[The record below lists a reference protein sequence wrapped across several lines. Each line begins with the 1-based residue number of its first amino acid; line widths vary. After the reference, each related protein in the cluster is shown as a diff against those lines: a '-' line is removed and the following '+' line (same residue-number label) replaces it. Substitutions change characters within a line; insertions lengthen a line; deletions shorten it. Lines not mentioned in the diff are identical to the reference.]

1 MSRLNRILLVIV
13 IILAAAT
20 ALVWFKPDLLSSFS
34 VSSLSSLNP
43 FSREKKE
50 VVTTDTGT
58 GTSTGTSAVT
68 GTAQLPVTE
77 MTADIATDT
86 AADVPATV
94 SMESPEPEEAEIK
107 VVEVIEEEL
116 TPFEKEIKQRHES
129 YETRI
134 YTYKPYEPPVLRNPF
149 QRIVSSVYVEEG
161 EEERLAKELSSAE
174 DIRRFVTPELPA
186 GTKFTGLIS
195 SGDTKL
201 AIIEM
206 DEETYIAKEGD
217 LIDDKYLIKS
227 IQDDRVIIDINGYD
241 IAQKLGGEEDIN
253 E

>member
-13 IILAAAT
+13 ILLAAAT

-34 VSSLSSLNP
+34 LSSLSSLNP

-50 VVTTDTGT
+50 VVTTDTYT
-58 GTSTGTSAVT
+58 GEAYTS
-68 GTAQLPVTE
+68 TAQLPIAERTD
-77 MTADIATDT
+77 DITSGT
-86 AADVPATV
+86 AADVSATAPI
-94 SMESPEPEEAEIK
+94 ESHEPEE
-107 VVEVIEEEL
+107 VVEEEL

-149 QRIVSSVYVEEG
+149 QRVVSSVYIGEE
-161 EEERLAKELSSAE
+161 EEERLAAELGSAE

-195 SGDTKL
+195 SGDTRL

-217 LIDDKYLIKS
+217 LIDDKYLVKS
-227 IQDDRVIIDINGYD
+227 IQEDKVIIDINGYE
-241 IAQKLGGEEDIN
+241 IAQKLGGVEGIN

>member
-34 VSSLSSLNP
+34 LSSLSSLNP

-50 VVTTDTGT
+50 VVTTDMGTGT
-58 GTSTGTSAVT
+58 GAVT

-77 MTADIATDT
+77 MTADIAPDT

-94 SMESPEPEEAEIK
+94 SMESPEPEEAE
-107 VVEVIEEEL
+107 VEVIEEEL

>member
-34 VSSLSSLNP
+34 LSSLSSLNP
-43 FSREKKE
+43 FNREKKE
-50 VVTTDTGT
+50 VVTTDMGTGT
-58 GTSTGTSAVT
+58 GVGT

-77 MTADIATDT
+77 ITADIAPDT

-94 SMESPEPEEAEIK
+94 SMESPEPEEAE
-107 VVEVIEEEL
+107 VEVIEEEL

-149 QRIVSSVYVEEG
+149 QRVVSTVYVGEG
-161 EEERLAKELSSAE
+161 EEERLGMELSSAE

-195 SGDTKL
+195 SGETKL

-206 DEETYIAKEGD
+206 EDETYIAKEGD
-217 LIDDKYLIKS
+217 LIEDKYFIKS
-227 IQDDRVIIDINGYD
+227 IKDDKVIFEINGYEV
-241 IAQKLGGEEDIN
+241 AQKLGGEEGIN
-253 E
+253 D

>member
-34 VSSLSSLNP
+34 LSSLSSLNP
-43 FSREKKE
+43 FNREKKE
-50 VVTTDTGT
+50 VVTTDMGTGT
-58 GTSTGTSAVT
+58 GT

-77 MTADIATDT
+77 ITADIAPDT

-107 VVEVIEEEL
+107 VVEVVEEEL

-195 SGDTKL
+195 SGVTKL

>member
-34 VSSLSSLNP
+34 LSSLSSLNP

-50 VVTTDTGT
+50 VVTTDMGT
-58 GTSTGTSAVT
+58 GAGT

-77 MTADIATDT
+77 MTADIATDK

-107 VVEVIEEEL
+107 VVEVVEEEL

-195 SGDTKL
+195 SGVTKL

>member
-1 MSRLNRILLVIV
+1 LSRLNRILLVIV

-34 VSSLSSLNP
+34 LSSLSSLNP

-50 VVTTDTGT
+50 VVTTDMGT
-58 GTSTGTSAVT
+58 GAGT

-77 MTADIATDT
+77 ITADIAPDT

-107 VVEVIEEEL
+107 VVEAVEEEL

-195 SGDTKL
+195 SGVTKL

>member
-34 VSSLSSLNP
+34 LSSLSSLNP

-50 VVTTDTGT
+50 VVTTDMGTGT
-58 GTSTGTSAVT
+58 GAGT

-77 MTADIATDT
+77 ITADIAPDT

>member
-34 VSSLSSLNP
+34 LSSLSSLNP
-43 FSREKKE
+43 FNREKKE
-50 VVTTDTGT
+50 VVTTDMGTGT
-58 GTSTGTSAVT
+58 GT

-77 MTADIATDT
+77 ITADIAPDT
-86 AADVPATV
+86 AADVPATA
-94 SMESPEPEEAEIK
+94 SMESPEPEKAEIK
-107 VVEVIEEEL
+107 VVVEEEL

>member
-34 VSSLSSLNP
+34 LSSLSSLNP

-50 VVTTDTGT
+50 VVTTDMGTGT
-58 GTSTGTSAVT
+58 GAVT

-77 MTADIATDT
+77 MTADIAPDT

-94 SMESPEPEEAEIK
+94 SMESPEPEEAE
-107 VVEVIEEEL
+107 VGVIEEEL

>member
-34 VSSLSSLNP
+34 LSSLSSLNP
-43 FSREKKE
+43 FNREKKE
-50 VVTTDTGT
+50 VVTTNMGTGT
-58 GTSTGTSAVT
+58 GAGT

-77 MTADIATDT
+77 ITVDIAPDT

-107 VVEVIEEEL
+107 VVEVVEEEL

-206 DEETYIAKEGD
+206 EEETYIAKEGD

-241 IAQKLGGEEDIN
+241 IAQKLGGEEGIN

>member
-34 VSSLSSLNP
+34 LSSLSSLNP

-50 VVTTDTGT
+50 VVTTDMGTGT
-58 GTSTGTSAVT
+58 GAVT

-77 MTADIATDT
+77 MTADIAPDT
-86 AADVPATV
+86 AADAPATV
-94 SMESPEPEEAEIK
+94 SIESPEIEEAEIEAEIK
-107 VVEVIEEEL
+107 VVEVVEEEL

>member
-34 VSSLSSLNP
+34 LSSLSSLNP
-43 FSREKKE
+43 FNREKKE
-50 VVTTDTGT
+50 VVTTDMGTGT
-58 GTSTGTSAVT
+58 GVGT

-77 MTADIATDT
+77 MTADIAPDT

-94 SMESPEPEEAEIK
+94 SMESPEPEEAE
-107 VVEVIEEEL
+107 VGVIEEEL

>member
-34 VSSLSSLNP
+34 LSSLSSLNP
-43 FSREKKE
+43 FNREKKE
-50 VVTTDTGT
+50 VVTTDMGTGT
-58 GTSTGTSAVT
+58 GVGT

-77 MTADIATDT
+77 MTADIATDK

-107 VVEVIEEEL
+107 VVEVVEEEL

>member
-34 VSSLSSLNP
+34 LSSLSSLNP

-50 VVTTDTGT
+50 VVATDMGTGT
-58 GTSTGTSAVT
+58 GAGT

-77 MTADIATDT
+77 ITADIAPDK

-195 SGDTKL
+195 SGVTKL

-241 IAQKLGGEEDIN
+241 IAQKLGGEEGIN

>member
-34 VSSLSSLNP
+34 LSSLSSLNP

-50 VVTTDTGT
+50 VITTDTG
-58 GTSTGTSAVT
+58 T

-77 MTADIATDT
+77 ITAGIAPDI

-94 SMESPEPEEAEIK
+94 SMESPEPEEAEVK
-107 VVEVIEEEL
+107 VVEVVEEEL

-241 IAQKLGGEEDIN
+241 IAQKLGGEEGVN

>member
-20 ALVWFKPDLLSSFS
+20 ALVWFKPDLIPSFS
-34 VSSLSSLNP
+34 LSSLSSLNP

-50 VVTTDTGT
+50 AVITTDK
-58 GTSTGTSAVT
+58 GTS
-68 GTAQLPVTE
+68 TAQLPVTE
-77 MTADIATDT
+77 MTAGIAPDTDADI
-86 AADVPATV
+86 PATV
-94 SMESPEPEEAEIK
+94 SIESPEPEEAE
-107 VVEVIEEEL
+107 VVEEDL

>member
-34 VSSLSSLNP
+34 LSSLSSLNP

-50 VVTTDTGT
+50 VVTTGTGT
-58 GTSTGTSAVT
+58 GAGT

-94 SMESPEPEEAEIK
+94 SMESPEPEEAEAK
-107 VVEVIEEEL
+107 VVEVVEEEL

-195 SGDTKL
+195 SGVTKL

>member
-1 MSRLNRILLVIV
+1 
-13 IILAAAT
+13 
-20 ALVWFKPDLLSSFS
+20 
-34 VSSLSSLNP
+34 
-43 FSREKKE
+43 
-50 VVTTDTGT
+50 
-58 GTSTGTSAVT
+58 
-68 GTAQLPVTE
+68 
-77 MTADIATDT
+77 
-86 AADVPATV
+86 
-94 SMESPEPEEAEIK
+94 SPEPEEVEAK

-227 IQDDRVIIDINGYD
+227 IQDDRV
-241 IAQKLGGEEDIN
+241 
-253 E
+253 

>member
-13 IILAAAT
+13 ILLAAAT

-34 VSSLSSLNP
+34 LSSLSSLNP

-50 VVTTDTGT
+50 VVTADTYT
-58 GTSTGTSAVT
+58 GETYTS
-68 GTAQLPVTE
+68 TAQLP
-77 MTADIATDT
+77 IAERIDDAAPGT
-86 AADVPATV
+86 AADVSATA
-94 SMESPEPEEAEIK
+94 SIESPEPEEAA
-107 VVEVIEEEL
+107 EEEL

-129 YETRI
+129 YKTRI
-134 YTYKPYEPPVLRNPF
+134 YTYKPYEPTVLRNPF
-149 QRIVSSVYVEEG
+149 QRVVSSVYIGEE
-161 EEERLAKELSSAE
+161 EEERLAAELGSAE

-195 SGDTKL
+195 SGDTRL

-217 LIDDKYLIKS
+217 LIDDKYLVKS
-227 IQDDRVIIDINGYD
+227 IQEDKVIIDINGYE
-241 IAQKLGGEEDIN
+241 IAQKLGGVEGIN

>member
-1 MSRLNRILLVIV
+1 M
-13 IILAAAT
+13 
-20 ALVWFKPDLLSSFS
+20 
-34 VSSLSSLNP
+34 
-43 FSREKKE
+43 
-50 VVTTDTGT
+50 
-58 GTSTGTSAVT
+58 
-68 GTAQLPVTE
+68 
-77 MTADIATDT
+77 
-86 AADVPATV
+86 
-94 SMESPEPEEAEIK
+94 
-107 VVEVIEEEL
+107 
-116 TPFEKEIKQRHES
+116 
-129 YETRI
+129 
-134 YTYKPYEPPVLRNPF
+134 RNPF

-174 DIRRFVTPELPA
+174 DIRGFVTPELPA

>member
-34 VSSLSSLNP
+34 LSSLSSLNP
-43 FSREKKE
+43 FNREKKE
-50 VVTTDTGT
+50 VVTTDMGTGT
-58 GTSTGTSAVT
+58 GVGT

-77 MTADIATDT
+77 MTADIVPDT

-94 SMESPEPEEAEIK
+94 SMESPEPEEAE
-107 VVEVIEEEL
+107 VEVIEEEL

>member
-34 VSSLSSLNP
+34 LSSLSSLNP
-43 FSREKKE
+43 FNREKKE
-50 VVTTDTGT
+50 VVTTDMGTGT
-58 GTSTGTSAVT
+58 GVGT

-77 MTADIATDT
+77 MTADIATDK